1 MSKSVMPMRWSS
13 SCRRGEPE
21 ASTIFAMAA
30 PSLSG
35 GAEAAPVGT
44 VQMLHF
50 GEGQPGLVFHD
61 AELADPGVFLNG
73 HIPGGVGGIRH
84 WSPSPR

>member
-50 GEGQPGLVFHD
+50 GEGRGWFFMMRNWQ
-61 AELADPGVFLNG
+61 
-73 HIPGGVGGIRH
+73 IRAFF
-84 WSPSPR
+84 SMVTSRVA